1 MQGNLSLHRFF
12 FVPYF
17 YVLHLMQP
25 LEFLKFTPKNNCGE
39 CGYPACLAFAAAVTK
54 GGERP
59 EKCPYV
65 DVAELGDEFAVTDRG
80 QDGLDGVGKLLDE
93 KDMALVA
100 YLKKKTS
107 TIDFS
112 KVAEKIGCDWSGN
125 EKDCLLLQFLGRD
138 VELCH
143 DNVHIAG
150 QNVEDPRDQILLY
163 NYVAFGGGEKPIQEW
178 IGMESLP
185 NSISKVRT
193 LRVYCEE
200 RIAEYF
206 TGKTDLLKRLAPLL
220 GAEIQENPEQ
230 SCSAAFFIQ
239 ALPRLPLFV
248 LFWDE
253 EKEDGFPAKVK
264 VLFDQKVLDFLDIE
278 SLVFVCERMAERLVE
293 LDK

>member
-1 MQGNLSLHRFF
+1 
-12 FVPYF
+12 
-17 YVLHLMQP
+17 MQP

-65 DVAELGDEFAVTDRG
+65 DVAELGDGFAVTDRG

-107 TIDFS
+107 IIDFS
-112 KVAEKIGCDWSGN
+112 KVAEKIGCDWLGT

-143 DNVHIAG
+143 DIVRIVG
-150 QNVEDPRDQILLY
+150 QDVEDPRDQILLY
-163 NYVAFGGGEKPIQEW
+163 NYIAFGGGKKPTQEW

-193 LRVYCEE
+193 LRVYCED
-200 RIAEYF
+200 RLASFF
-206 TGKTDLLKRLAPLL
+206 TGNTKSFIKHAPAL
-220 GAEIQENPEQ
+220 GAVLQENPEQ
-230 SCSAAFFIQ
+230 SCSAAFLVSV
-239 ALPRLPLFV
+239 LPHLPMFV

-253 EKEDGFPAKVK
+253 EKEEGFPAKVK
-264 VLFDQKVLDFLDIE
+264 VLFDKKVMDYLDIE
-278 SLVFVCERMAERLVE
+278 SLVFACERMAERWVE
-293 LDK
+293 LAE